1 MTKGEAAS
9 ATPASATPA
18 SAPQAT
24 AGTTAPP
31 GLRAHPP
38 EVSAARARRWGAF
51 YYAEQVLRV
60 MKGYGWTIVMY
71 GVGQPVAYLFAMG
84 VGLATLVEAN
94 GAGVFGGVS
103 YLTFIAPALLIS
115 AAVMT
120 AANEFTFPV
129 MDGFKW
135 RRVYYGPHASPLT
148 PEQIAGGQV
157 IAVSIRFLLQSA
169 IYFAVVALFGA
180 APGAWA
186 WVSILIATLAGLSFG
201 LPLMAYAASIRED
214 KGQFAMVMRFIVMPL
229 FLFSGTFF
237 PLDTL
242 PLAVRWIGWI
252 SPIWHGTELGRV
264 VSYGYEEEPWLTI
277 VHLVFLLGLAA
288 AGWVL
293 TKRRFARRMAS

>member
-1 MTKGEAAS
+1 MTSPETAA
-9 ATPASATPA
+9 APA
-18 SAPQAT
+18 
-24 AGTTAPP
+24 
-31 GLRAHPP
+31 LRAHSPA
-38 EVSAARARRWGAF
+38 VSAARARRWGAF

-84 VGLATLVEAN
+84 VGLATLVDTN
-94 GAGVFGGVS
+94 STTVFGGVS

-148 PEQIAGGQV
+148 PEQIAAGQV
-157 IAVSIRFLLQSA
+157 IAVTIRFVLQSA
-169 IYFAVVALFGA
+169 IYFGVVALFGA
-180 APGAWA
+180 SPGAWG
-186 WVSILIATLAGLSFG
+186 WVSILVATLAGLSFG
-201 LPLMAYAASIRED
+201 LPLMAYAATVTTD

-242 PLAVRWIGWI
+242 PLAVRWVGWI

-264 VSYGYEEEPWLTI
+264 FSYGYEEAPLLTV
-277 VHLVFLLGLAA
+277 VHVVFLVGLAVV
-288 AGWVL
+288 GWVL
-293 TKRRFARRMAS
+293 TRRLFAKRMAS

>member
-1 MTKGEAAS
+1 MTK
-9 ATPASATPA
+9 ATSPGA
-18 SAPQAT
+18 
-24 AGTTAPP
+24 TTAAPA
-31 GLRAHPP
+31 LRAHPP
-38 EVSAARARRWGAF
+38 AVSAAKARRWGSF

-84 VGLATLVEAN
+84 VGLATLVDTSAT
-94 GAGVFGGVS
+94 AAFGGVS
-103 YLTFIAPALLIS
+103 YLAFIAPALLIS

-148 PEQIAGGQV
+148 PEQIAAGQI
-157 IAVSIRFLLQSA
+157 IAVTVRFVLQSA
-169 IYFAVVALFGA
+169 IYFGVVALFGA
-180 APGAWA
+180 SPSGWG
-186 WVSILIATLAGLSFG
+186 WVSILVATLAGLSFG
-201 LPLMAYAASIRED
+201 LPLMAYAATVKND

-242 PLAVRWIGWI
+242 PLTVRWIGWI

-264 VSYGYEEEPWLTI
+264 FSYGYDEAPLLT
-277 VHLVFLLGLAA
+277 VLHVVFLLGLAVL
-288 AGWVL
+288 GWVL
-293 TKRRFARRMAS
+293 TRRQFARRMGS

>member
-1 MTKGEAAS
+1 MTDPS
-9 ATPASATPA
+9 N
-18 SAPQAT
+18 T
-24 AGTTAPP
+24 AGTTAAPT
-31 GLRAHPP
+31 LRAHPP
-38 EVSAARARRWGAF
+38 AVSAARARRWGAF

-84 VGLATLVEAN
+84 VGLATLVDTNSTA
-94 GAGVFGGVS
+94 AFGGVS
-103 YLTFIAPALLIS
+103 YLAFIAPALLIS

-148 PEQIAGGQV
+148 PEQIAAGQI
-157 IAVSIRFLLQSA
+157 IAVTVRFLLQSA
-169 IYFAVVALFGA
+169 IYFGVVALFGA
-180 APGAWA
+180 SPGGWG
-186 WVSILIATLAGLSFG
+186 WVSILVATLAGLSFG
-201 LPLMAYAASIRED
+201 LPLMAYAATIKND

-264 VSYGYEEEPWLTI
+264 FSYGYEEAPLLTL
-277 VHLVFLLGLAA
+277 VHVVFLLGLAVL
-288 AGWVL
+288 GWVL
-293 TKRRFARRMAS
+293 TRRQFARRMAS

>member
-1 MTKGEAAS
+1 MTSPETAA
-9 ATPASATPA
+9 APA
-18 SAPQAT
+18 
-24 AGTTAPP
+24 
-31 GLRAHPP
+31 LRAHSPA
-38 EVSAARARRWGAF
+38 VSAARARRWGAF

-84 VGLATLVEAN
+84 VGLATLVDTN
-94 GAGVFGGVS
+94 STSVFGGVS

-148 PEQIAGGQV
+148 PEQIAAGQI
-157 IAVSIRFLLQSA
+157 IAVTIRFVLQSA
-169 IYFAVVALFGA
+169 IYFGVVALFGA
-180 APGAWA
+180 SPGAWG
-186 WVSILIATLAGLSFG
+186 WVSILVATLAGLSFG
-201 LPLMAYAASIRED
+201 LPLMAYAATVTTD

-264 VSYGYEEEPWLTI
+264 FSYGYEEAPLLTV
-277 VHLVFLLGLAA
+277 VHVVFLVGLAVV
-288 AGWVL
+288 GWVL
-293 TKRRFARRMAS
+293 TRRLFAKRMAS

>member
-1 MTKGEAAS
+1 LTSPE
-9 ATPASATPA
+9 
-18 SAPQAT
+18 
-24 AGTTAPP
+24 TAPA
-31 GLRAHPP
+31 LRAHSPA
-38 EVSAARARRWGAF
+38 VSAARARRWGAF

-84 VGLATLVEAN
+84 VGLATLVDTN
-94 GAGVFGGVS
+94 STTVFGGVS

-148 PEQIAGGQV
+148 PEQIAAGQV
-157 IAVSIRFLLQSA
+157 IAVTIRFVLQSA
-169 IYFAVVALFGA
+169 IYFGVVALFGA
-180 APGAWA
+180 SPGAWG
-186 WVSILIATLAGLSFG
+186 WVSILVATLAGLSFG
-201 LPLMAYAASIRED
+201 LPLMAYAATVTTD

-242 PLAVRWIGWI
+242 PLGVRWIGWI

-264 VSYGYEEEPWLTI
+264 FSYGYEEAPLLTV
-277 VHLVFLLGLAA
+277 VHVVFLVGLAVV
-288 AGWVL
+288 GWVL
-293 TKRRFARRMAS
+293 TRRLFAKRMAS

>member
-1 MTKGEAAS
+1 MTKKEQL
-9 ATPASATPA
+9 TKPI
-18 SAPQAT
+18 QA
-24 AGTTAPP
+24 AGTTA
-31 GLRAHPP
+31 GAAAAGTALRAHSP

-148 PEQIAGGQV
+148 PEQIAGGQI
-157 IAVSIRFLLQSA
+157 IAVTVRFLLQSA

-180 APGAWA
+180 SPGAWG

-201 LPLMAYAASIRED
+201 LPLMAYAATIQHD

-264 VSYGYEEEPWLTI
+264 VSYGYEEEPWLTV
-277 VHLVFLLGLAA
+277 VHVLFLLGLAA
-288 AGWVL
+288 AGWIL
-293 TKRRFARRMAS
+293 TKRQFAKRMAS

>member
-1 MTKGEAAS
+1 MTSPEAA
-9 ATPASATPA
+9 AGPA
-18 SAPQAT
+18 
-24 AGTTAPP
+24 
-31 GLRAHPP
+31 LRAHSPA
-38 EVSAARARRWGAF
+38 VSAARARRWGAF

-84 VGLATLVEAN
+84 VGLATLVDTN
-94 GAGVFGGVS
+94 STSVFGGVS

-148 PEQIAGGQV
+148 PEQIAAGQI
-157 IAVSIRFLLQSA
+157 IAVTIRFVLQSA
-169 IYFAVVALFGA
+169 IYFGVVALFGA
-180 APGAWA
+180 SPGAWG
-186 WVSILIATLAGLSFG
+186 WVSILVATLAGLSFG
-201 LPLMAYAASIRED
+201 LPLMAYAATVTTD

-252 SPIWHGTELGRV
+252 SPIWHGTEPGRV
-264 VSYGYEEEPWLTI
+264 FSYGYEEAPLLTV
-277 VHLVFLLGLAA
+277 VHVVFLVGLAVV
-288 AGWVL
+288 GWVL
-293 TKRRFARRMAS
+293 TRRLFAKRMAS

>member
-1 MTKGEAAS
+1 
-9 ATPASATPA
+9 
-18 SAPQAT
+18 
-24 AGTTAPP
+24 
-31 GLRAHPP
+31 
-38 EVSAARARRWGAF
+38 
-51 YYAEQVLRV
+51 

-84 VGLATLVEAN
+84 VGLATLVDTN
-94 GAGVFGGVS
+94 SGAAFGGVS
-103 YLTFIAPALLIS
+103 YLAFIAPALLIS

-148 PEQIAGGQV
+148 PQQIASGH
-157 IAVSIRFLLQSA
+157 IMAVTLRFLLQSA

-180 APGAWA
+180 SPSGWG
-186 WVSILIATLAGLSFG
+186 WVSILVATLAGLSFG
-201 LPLMAYAASIRED
+201 LPLMAYAASIKDD
-214 KGQFAMVMRFIVMPL
+214 KGQFAMVMRFIVTPL

-264 VSYGYEEEPWLTI
+264 FSYGYEEPPLLTI
-277 VHLVFLLGLAA
+277 LHLVFLVGHSV
-288 AGWVL
+288 AGWML
-293 TKRRFARRMAS
+293 TKTQFVRRLGQCASWLKATAREATASPRRRGTAISGRCTHATSKPSSRVA

>member
-1 MTKGEAAS
+1 LTNSINAA
-9 ATPASATPA
+9 
-18 SAPQAT
+18 

-31 GLRAHPP
+31 ALRAHSPA
-38 EVSAARARRWGAF
+38 VSAARARRWGAF

-84 VGLATLVEAN
+84 VGLATLVDTNSTA
-94 GAGVFGGVS
+94 AFGGVS
-103 YLTFIAPALLIS
+103 YLAFIAPALLIS

-129 MDGFKW
+129 LDGFKW

-148 PEQIAGGQV
+148 PEQIAAGQI
-157 IAVSIRFLLQSA
+157 IAVTVRFVLQSA
-169 IYFAVVALFGA
+169 IYFGVVALFGA
-180 APGAWA
+180 SPGAWG
-186 WVSILIATLAGLSFG
+186 WVSIPVATLAGLSFG
-201 LPLMAYAASIRED
+201 LPLMAYAATIKNDR
-214 KGQFAMVMRFIVMPL
+214 GQFAMVMRFIVMPL

-264 VSYGYEEEPWLTI
+264 FSYGYQEAPLLTV
-277 VHLVFLLGLAA
+277 VHVVFLLGLAVL
-288 AGWVL
+288 GWVL
-293 TKRRFARRMAS
+293 TRRQFAKRMAS

>member
-1 MTKGEAAS
+1 LTKKAAVV
-9 ATPASATPA
+9 
-18 SAPQAT
+18 QN
-24 AGTTAPP
+24 AGSTGPLQPGQTTAPA
-31 GLRAHPP
+31 LRAHSPA
-38 EVSAARARRWGAF
+38 VSAARARRWGSF

-84 VGLATLVEAN
+84 VGLATLVDTNSTA
-94 GAGVFGGVS
+94 AFGGVS
-103 YLTFIAPALLIS
+103 YLAFIAPALLIS

-148 PEQIAGGQV
+148 PEQIAAGQI
-157 IAVSIRFLLQSA
+157 IAVTVRFLLQSA
-169 IYFAVVALFGA
+169 IYFGVVALFGA
-180 APGAWA
+180 SPGGWG
-186 WVSILIATLAGLSFG
+186 WVSILVATLAGLSFG
-201 LPLMAYAASIRED
+201 LPLMAYAATIKNDR
-214 KGQFAMVMRFIVMPL
+214 GQFAMVMRFIVMPL

-264 VSYGYEEEPWLTI
+264 FSYGYQEPPLLTV
-277 VHLVFLLGLAA
+277 VHVAFLSGLAVL
-288 AGWVL
+288 GWVL
-293 TKRRFARRMAS
+293 TRRQFARRMAS

>member
-1 MTKGEAAS
+1 MTDQ
-9 ATPASATPA
+9 
-18 SAPQAT
+18 SAPAVSD
-24 AGTTAPP
+24 AGRGHAAPAL
-31 GLRAHPP
+31 LRAHSPA
-38 EVSAARARRWGAF
+38 VSAARARRWGSF

-84 VGLATLVEAN
+84 VGLATLVDTSSQA
-94 GAGVFGGVS
+94 AFGGVS
-103 YLTFIAPALLIS
+103 YLAFIAPALLIS

-148 PEQIAGGQV
+148 PEQIASGH
-157 IAVSIRFLLQSA
+157 IMAVTLRFLLQSA
-169 IYFAVVALFGA
+169 IYFVVVALFGA
-180 APGAWA
+180 SPSGWG
-186 WVSILIATLAGLSFG
+186 WVSVLVATLAGLSFG
-201 LPLMAYAASIRED
+201 LPLMAYAASIKED
-214 KGQFAMVMRFIVMPL
+214 KGQFAMVMRFIVTPL

-237 PLDTL
+237 PLDSL

-264 VSYGYEEEPWLTI
+264 FSYGYEEPPLLTI
-277 VHLVFLLGLAA
+277 AHIVFLVGLAV
-288 AGWVL
+288 AGWML
-293 TKRRFARRMAS
+293 TKRQFVRRLGQ

>member
-1 MTKGEAAS
+1 MTSPEAA
-9 ATPASATPA
+9 AAPA
-18 SAPQAT
+18 
-24 AGTTAPP
+24 
-31 GLRAHPP
+31 LRAHSPA
-38 EVSAARARRWGAF
+38 VSAARARRWGAF

-84 VGLATLVEAN
+84 VGLATLVDTN
-94 GAGVFGGVS
+94 STSVFGGVS

-148 PEQIAGGQV
+148 PEQIAAGQI
-157 IAVSIRFLLQSA
+157 IAVTIRFVLQSA
-169 IYFAVVALFGA
+169 IYFGVVALFGA
-180 APGAWA
+180 SPGAWG
-186 WVSILIATLAGLSFG
+186 WVSILVATLAGLSFG
-201 LPLMAYAASIRED
+201 LPLMAYAATVTTD

-264 VSYGYEEEPWLTI
+264 FSYGYEEAPLLTV
-277 VHLVFLLGLAA
+277 VHVVFLVGLAVV
-288 AGWVL
+288 GWVL
-293 TKRRFARRMAS
+293 TRRLFAKRMAS